1 MNSTKPFLKSQD
13 KMLTLQFLPYQEIE
27 SLPLLERIQKILEP
41 VKHDRIILLEGKLQP
56 EEEAQLIQQTMEAI
70 AGRFKGIEF
79 SYLNPHPDHEVLFQ
93 KIRDTL
99 VHLLLGTREGFTVI
113 GPAKLIQKIKKD
125 PHQIQLATR
134 K

>member
-56 EEEAQLIQQTMEAI
+56 EEEAQLIQQSA
-70 AGRFKGIEF
+70 
-79 SYLNPHPDHEVLFQ
+79 
-93 KIRDTL
+93 
-99 VHLLLGTREGFTVI
+99 
-113 GPAKLIQKIKKD
+113 
-125 PHQIQLATR
+125 LA
-134 K
+134 